1 MIKILILLAI
11 IALTTYVGVFLSA
24 EKKKRAQVYAEL
36 YEFNERLLLNM
47 KFNKYPV
54 EQVAEGFK
62 YVEKILQGGQVL
74 QGSDNKTIND
84 YFASLGTSDA
94 LSQID
99 YLNDRKA
106 ALSRLKDE
114 SFSDYKRYSSLY
126 IKIFFMVGVLI
137 AVLLV

>member
-1 MIKILILLAI
+1 M
-11 IALTTYVGVFLSA
+11 GVFLSA

-114 SFSDYKRYSSLY
+114 SFSDYKCYSSLY
-126 IKIFFMVGVLI
+126 IKIFLP
-137 AVLLV
+137 L